1 MNGFLELA
9 KRQLSTRTK
18 TRQRRA
24 ARVRR
29 HGRRCTRVR
38 HAVDNQHERLRH
50 FRGAGPHRILAGPHG
65 RAARHLVQF
74 LESMTVLDAPALIA
88 LVKLGGWQHTDPNTR
103 HEILSLIDDHLTRLR
118 VDDRI
123 TGQHLIAFQQI
134 REMLR

>member
-9 KRQLSTRTK
+9 KRQLSNRTK
-18 TRQRRA
+18 ARQRMA

-29 HGRRCTRVR
+29 HGRRCTTVR
-38 HAVDNQHERLRH
+38 HAVGNQHEPLRH
-50 FRGAGPHRILAGPHG
+50 FRGGGLPRILAGPHR

-88 LVKLGGWQHTDPNTR
+88 LVKLGHWERTDQNTR
-103 HEILSLIDDHLTRLR
+103 HEILSLIDDHLARLR
-118 VDDRI
+118 VDDRL
-123 TGQHLIAFQQI
+123 TGQDLIAFQQV